1 MSLHLDTL
9 SWFGANQS
17 LFILLN
23 AAMLIG
29 EARNTNF
36 IDFGLTQ
43 QDLKP
48 TIYHIQGKHANHY
61 TTHVVLNI
69 QQTPQDLIKQN
80 WP

>member
-1 MSLHLDTL
+1 
-9 SWFGANQS
+9 

-23 AAMLIG
+23 AAILIG
-29 EARNTNF
+29 EVRNTNF

-48 TIYHIQGKHANHY
+48 MIYHIQGKHANHY
-61 TTHVVLNI
+61 NATNAVLNI

-80 WP
+80 